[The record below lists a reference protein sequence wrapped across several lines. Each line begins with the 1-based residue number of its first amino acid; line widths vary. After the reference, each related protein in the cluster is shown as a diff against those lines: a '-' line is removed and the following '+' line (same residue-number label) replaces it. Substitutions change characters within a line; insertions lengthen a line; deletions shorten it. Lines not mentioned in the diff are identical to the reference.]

1 MTSVLPQQRPV
12 QYTDIHCE
20 TSLFFDS
27 QCIHKN
33 IAKSQHRF
41 YGKTFKHPGAEPRF
55 YGKTFKFWRNISV
68 RNDCIFN
75 CFKGRLPQKP
85 QICANLLALGGVQTV
100 KCHPPVWRRHCQL
113 VMTGRWLRSYSD
125 WHVNQTILVRFSTDS
140 ARDVWRHT
148 SHQQRL
154 VCKCALGGSCSKICQ
169 FLFVTATNR
178 GGC

>member
-1 MTSVLPQQRPV
+1 MTYGFWYPRLFCWWRPYCLSSDLYSTLTFTV
-12 QYTDIHCE
+12 RRV
-20 TSLFFDS
+20 SFFDS
-27 QCIHKN
+27 QYIAYEN

-41 YGKTFKHPGAEPRF
+41 YGKTLKHPGAEPRF

-113 VMTGRWLRSYSD
+113 VMTGRWLRSSSD
-125 WHVNQTILVRFSTDS
+125 WCVNRTILVRFSKDS
-140 ARDVWRHT
+140 AGDVWRHN
-148 SHQQRL
+148 SLQQ
-154 VCKCALGGSCSKICQ
+154 Q
-169 FLFVTATNR
+169 
-178 GGC
+178 